1 MKQLHGVS
9 GIAGVVGSPR
19 AARDL
24 LAGRRITV
32 TLWIV
37 LLATASAAF
46 PQAVTVTLEQ
56 PKVQQSSLFS
66 NAAAFGA
73 TNVSVETFNELS
85 PGFRSTSFP
94 FAGNTSLGSYDHGQ
108 IQKAD
113 AFGGSGGTGNYL
125 TVNQSIK
132 PASNPTTLIFAI
144 PQRYFGMWW
153 SAGDPNNV
161 VQFFSGSTLL
171 ETFRTN
177 DVVNF
182 INASPNKNAYFGNPN
197 NGKNTGEPYAFI
209 NFYANPSN
217 PALTFNRIVLSNLGS
232 GTGFESDNHTIAT
245 SYVDI
250 SGMDINPATPTDLG
264 ANPGTTDTKGVEGPN
279 STLTDSGTAVI
290 GGGGAGALAV
300 IDGGKVIDGATDIG
314 QKPGSSGNVV
324 IDGKGSSLSD
334 TGNAVI
340 GDGGNGTL
348 DITGGGTA
356 SDSNS
361 TIGDK
366 PGSSGTVIVDG
377 NGSEWTNTGTLDVG
391 PAAPGVLD
399 ITNGGAV
406 IADDGTMVGPKGA
419 IMGDGAITTPTL
431 INDGVVMPT
440 GPNGTAGTLTDNGNY
455 QQSASGT
462 LDIGIGG
469 SQPSQADELKI
480 NGGAKL
486 DGTLELAP
494 TGNAR
499 AASGDTFE
507 ILSATAGVTGNFTNI
522 VDKFNTSR
530 LTRVDIMTPDGFLV
544 TYLPPGHGVVNL
556 ALSTSL
562 PENLTPVQ
570 LDSFILQALDPNI
583 AQLAAPFDIWFSL
596 ANTQRFNLEARFDDV
611 IAGSTGFV
619 SNVTYPAPPPTGKEV
634 TEGKGGVTG
643 KEAAPLAPAPG
654 CRWGY
659 G

>member
-1 MKQLHGVS
+1 
-9 GIAGVVGSPR
+9 
-19 AARDL
+19 
-24 LAGRRITV
+24 
-32 TLWIV
+32 
-37 LLATASAAF
+37 
-46 PQAVTVTLEQ
+46 
-56 PKVQQSSLFS
+56 
-66 NAAAFGA
+66 
-73 TNVSVETFNELS
+73 
-85 PGFRSTSFP
+85 
-94 FAGNTSLGSYDHGQ
+94 
-108 IQKAD
+108 
-113 AFGGSGGTGNYL
+113 
-125 TVNQSIK
+125 
-132 PASNPTTLIFAI
+132 
-144 PQRYFGMWW
+144 
-153 SAGDPNNV
+153 
-161 VQFFSGSTLL
+161 
-171 ETFRTN
+171 
-177 DVVNF
+177 
-182 INASPNKNAYFGNPN
+182 
-197 NGKNTGEPYAFI
+197 
-209 NFYANPSN
+209 
-217 PALTFNRIVLSNLGS
+217 
-232 GTGFESDNHTIAT
+232 
-245 SYVDI
+245 
-250 SGMDINPATPTDLG
+250 
-264 ANPGTTDTKGVEGPN
+264 
-279 STLTDSGTAVI
+279 
-290 GGGGAGALAV
+290 
-300 IDGGKVIDGATDIG
+300 
-314 QKPGSSGNVV
+314 
-324 IDGKGSSLSD
+324 
-334 TGNAVI
+334 
-340 GDGGNGTL
+340 
-348 DITGGGTA
+348 
-356 SDSNS
+356 
-361 TIGDK
+361 
-366 PGSSGTVIVDG
+366 
-377 NGSEWTNTGTLDVG
+377 
-391 PAAPGVLD
+391 
-399 ITNGGAV
+399 
-406 IADDGTMVGPKGA
+406 
-419 IMGDGAITTPTL
+419 MGDGAITTPTL